1 MKKIF
6 IALTLILAVS
16 LSSNAQDMKSAKE
29 EKKEVVSPE
38 VAAKTDA
45 AQLSKYLGLNDTM
58 TDNFYRLFEMKYNT
72 LQNELT
78 PERKVELARVIEAK
92 IRATLGDDLMSKLE
106 KNQELLKR
114 LVN

>member
-6 IALTLILAVS
+6 IALTLILA
-16 LSSNAQDMKSAKE
+16 LSFTSNAQEMKALKAETKE
-29 EKKEVVSPE
+29 IIKPE
-38 VAAKTDA
+38 NAAKSDA
-45 AQLSKYLGLNDTM
+45 SEISKFLSLDDTM
-58 TDNFYRLFEMKYNT
+58 TDNFYRLFLMKHQT

-92 IRATLGDDLMSKLE
+92 IRATLGDEMMAKLE
-106 KNQELLKR
+106 KNKELLKK